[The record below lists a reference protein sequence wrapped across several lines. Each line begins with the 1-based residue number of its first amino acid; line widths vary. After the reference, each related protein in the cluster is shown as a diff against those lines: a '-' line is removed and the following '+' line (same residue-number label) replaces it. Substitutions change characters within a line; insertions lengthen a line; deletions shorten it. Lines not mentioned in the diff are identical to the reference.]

1 MNKKMLIDASHAEE
15 TRVVIMNEQ
24 KLEDF
29 DCETSTKQQIKENVY
44 LARLVRVEPS
54 LQAAFVEF
62 GGNRHGF
69 LAFNEIHPDYY
80 RVPVE
85 DREKI
90 LKPEK
95 DDKIFD
101 EDPETI
107 PLEGAEA
114 EASLPSDDPDKEGKK
129 QSKEESDTEERAS
142 PLSKASLR
150 PYKIQEVIKRRQ
162 VMLVQVIKDERGG
175 KGAALTTFISLAGR
189 YCVLMP
195 NTPRGGGISRK
206 IASGDDRKRLREMI
220 DSFEIPDGMGLIVRT
235 AGLER
240 TKTEIKRD
248 FDYLLKLWEE
258 IREHTLSS
266 TAPALIYAEGDLITR
281 SIRDLYHKDITDVL
295 VEGEEGYK
303 KAKSLMR
310 MLMPS
315 HAKRVQLYKDPQ
327 VPLFQRHAVE
337 DKLDNIHSPIVQLPS
352 GGYLVINAT
361 EALVAIDINSG
372 RATRERH
379 IEETALKTNS
389 EAAEEIARQLR
400 LRDLAGLIVIDFIDM
415 EVAKNNH
422 LVERRFREAL
432 KEDRARIQVGSI
444 SGFGLLEMS
453 RQRMR
458 PSLIEAS
465 TMPCSQCRGTGLV
478 RSVES
483 SSLRLLRALEKQC
496 VEGNQAQIRAFVP
509 TPVAL
514 YLLNQKRASLVQ
526 LEARYQ
532 LTVQILQD
540 DSLIPPDFQLEISG
554 EKRVESPLEEP
565 TQAIAEDLARS
576 TEDNKENVPI
586 STDNGEK
593 SKKRNRRNRNRNRR
607 EREAKAAQAE
617 SQAQENESPK
627 EVTETKAEKQPTPLE
642 VKPAVQPRSETRAD
656 VKPAVPPRSEAKPDV
671 KPAVR
676 TRREAKPDVKPA
688 VRTRTE
694 AKPDVKPAVRTRTE
708 AKPDVKPTVPPRTEA
723 KPAVKPAVRPR
734 TEAKPAVKPA
744 AQPTN
749 ENEAT
754 PEHES
759 QAPAPQRRRVRSRY
773 SRQGGARSNP
783 QEGGETAPANDASAS
798 KGGERKVS
806 NSKAGADGTT
816 SSRNVAPKAGTH
828 SPEIPKNPRKGWWQR
843 LLDT

>member
-1 MNKKMLIDASHAEE
+1 MNKKMLVDASHIEE
-15 TRVVIMNEQ
+15 TRVVILNEQ

-29 DCETSTKQQIKENVY
+29 DCETSTKQQFKENVY
-44 LARLVRVEPS
+44 LARIVRVEPS

-85 DREKI
+85 DREKF

-101 EDPETI
+101 EEQETI
-107 PLEGAEA
+107 LPEEEA
-114 EASLPSDDPDKEGKK
+114 EQADIVKD
-129 QSKEESDTEERAS
+129 ESDKDGGEQEQAMILSGEENDSEERAS
-142 PLSKASLR
+142 PVSKASLR

-206 IASGDDRKRLREMI
+206 IASVKDRKRLREMI
-220 DSFEIPDGMGLIVRT
+220 DGFEIPDGMGLIVRT
-235 AGLER
+235 AGLGR

-248 FDYLLKLWEE
+248 FDYLLRLWEE
-258 IREHTLSS
+258 IRENTLSS

-281 SIRDLYHKDITDVL
+281 SIRDLYNKDITDVL

-327 VPLFQRHAVE
+327 VPLFQRYSVE
-337 DKLDNIHSPIVQLPS
+337 DKLDNIHSSIVQLPS

-361 EALVAIDINSG
+361 EALVAIDVNSG

-379 IEETALKTNS
+379 IEETALKTNL

-422 LVERRFREAL
+422 SVERRFRESL
-432 KEDRARIQVGSI
+432 KDDRARIQVGSI
-444 SGFGLLEMS
+444 SIFGLLEMS

-483 SSLRLLRALEKQC
+483 SALRLLRAIEKQC
-496 VEGNQAQIRAFVP
+496 VEEKQSQVRAFVP
-509 TPVAL
+509 TPVAM
-514 YLLNQKRASLVQ
+514 YILNQKRASLAQ
-526 LEARYQ
+526 LEVRYQ
-532 LTVQILQD
+532 VTVQILQD
-540 DSLIPPDFQLEISG
+540 DSLIPPDFRLDASG
-554 EKRVESPLEEP
+554 EKLAEKILEE
-565 TQAIAEDLARS
+565 TKQDVAEEVSALQGDKGEIAS
-576 TEDNKENVPI
+576 G
-586 STDNGEK
+586 SHGEK
-593 SKKRNRRNRNRNRR
+593 PKRRNRRNRDRNRR
-607 EREAKAAQAE
+607 EKEARNSQADVGMKGTTPPSSSEKAKGEGEKKQPIPKVSDTKPSAQPVSEPKAANE
-617 SQAQENESPK
+617 SSKPAQES
-627 EVTETKAEKQPTPLE
+627 KAPGT
-642 VKPAVQPRSETRAD
+642 
-656 VKPAVPPRSEAKPDV
+656 
-671 KPAVR
+671 
-676 TRREAKPDVKPA
+676 
-688 VRTRTE
+688 
-694 AKPDVKPAVRTRTE
+694 
-708 AKPDVKPTVPPRTEA
+708 
-723 KPAVKPAVRPR
+723 
-734 TEAKPAVKPA
+734 
-744 AQPTN
+744 
-749 ENEAT
+749 
-754 PEHES
+754 
-759 QAPAPQRRRVRSRY
+759 QRRRSRSRY
-773 SRQGGARSNP
+773 SRQGGARPKP
-783 QEGGETAPANDASAS
+783 QEGNPMNGNGVPSTLPKAP
-798 KGGERKVS
+798 KVS
-806 NSKAGADGTT
+806 ETKPKHQGAVNVNGVSAGAGA
-816 SSRNVAPKAGTH
+816 SSAE
-828 SPEIPKNPRKGWWQR
+828 SLKNPKKGWWQR

>member
-1 MNKKMLIDASHAEE
+1 MNKKMLVDASHAEE
-15 TRVVIMNEQ
+15 TRVVILNEQ

-29 DCETSTKQQIKENVY
+29 DCETSTKQQFKENVY
-44 LARLVRVEPS
+44 LARVVRVEPS

-85 DREKI
+85 DREKF

-101 EDPETI
+101 EEQEAVASEEKQETDQAETARDEPDQNGEKPEQALILSGEENDP
-107 PLEGAEA
+107 
-114 EASLPSDDPDKEGKK
+114 
-129 QSKEESDTEERAS
+129 EERAS
-142 PLSKASLR
+142 PVSKASLR

-206 IASGDDRKRLREMI
+206 IASVKDRKRLREMI
-220 DSFEIPDGMGLIVRT
+220 DGFAIPDGMGLIVRT
-235 AGLER
+235 AGLGR

-248 FDYLLKLWEE
+248 FDYLLRLWEE
-258 IREHTLSS
+258 IRENTLSS

-295 VEGEEGYK
+295 VEGEDGYK

-361 EALVAIDINSG
+361 EALVAIDVNSG
-372 RATRERH
+372 RSTRERH
-379 IEETALKTNS
+379 IEETALKTNL

-415 EVAKNNH
+415 EVSKNNH
-422 LVERRFREAL
+422 SVERRFRDSL
-432 KEDRARIQVGSI
+432 KDDRARIQVGSI
-444 SGFGLLEMS
+444 SIFGLLEMS

-483 SSLRLLRALEKQC
+483 SALRLLRAIEKQC
-496 VEGNQAQIRAFVP
+496 VEEKQSQVRAFVP
-509 TPVAL
+509 TPVAM
-514 YLLNQKRASLVQ
+514 YILNQKRASLAQ
-526 LEARYQ
+526 LEVRYQ
-532 LTVQILQD
+532 VTVQVLQD
-540 DSLIPPDFQLEISG
+540 DTLIPPDFRLEASG
-554 EKRVESPLEEP
+554 EKILEKV
-565 TQAIAEDLARS
+565 AEELKQEIFEDASYS
-576 TEDNKENVPI
+576 TEDKKENP
-586 STDNGEK
+586 SANHAEK
-593 SKKRNRRNRNRNRR
+593 PKKRNRRNRDRNRR
-607 EREAKAAQAE
+607 EREQKGTQ
-617 SQAQENESPK
+617 S
-627 EVTETKAEKQPTPLE
+627 EVETKKSEASQEVVKVRIEKQPSKTDAKPSQRPLMH
-642 VKPAVQPRSETRAD
+642 ETRAD
-656 VKPAVPPRSEAKPDV
+656 VKPSTQPVSESK
-671 KPAVR
+671 
-676 TRREAKPDVKPA
+676 
-688 VRTRTE
+688 
-694 AKPDVKPAVRTRTE
+694 
-708 AKPDVKPTVPPRTEA
+708 
-723 KPAVKPAVRPR
+723 
-734 TEAKPAVKPA
+734 A
-744 AQPTN
+744 AN
-749 ENEAT
+749 ES
-754 PEHES
+754 S
-759 QAPAPQRRRVRSRY
+759 QTAQGPKEPGTQRRRSRSRY
-773 SRQGGARSNP
+773 SRQGGARPKS
-783 QEGGETAPANDASAS
+783 QESGAANGNNVSSALLADPKISEIKPKQNEAVNANSASAKTGAS
-798 KGGERKVS
+798 STEALKNRK
-806 NSKAGADGTT
+806 
-816 SSRNVAPKAGTH
+816 
-828 SPEIPKNPRKGWWQR
+828 KGWWQR

>member
-1 MNKKMLIDASHAEE
+1 MNKKMLVDASHAEE
-15 TRVVIMNEQ
+15 TRVVILNEQ

-29 DCETSTKQQIKENVY
+29 DCETSTKQQFKENVY
-44 LARLVRVEPS
+44 LARIVRVEPS

-85 DREKI
+85 DREKF

-101 EDPETI
+101 EEQESVSPE
-107 PLEGAEA
+107 EGADQA
-114 EASLPSDDPDKEGKK
+114 EIVKDELDKDGEKPEQALILPG
-129 QSKEESDTEERAS
+129 EENDSEERTS
-142 PLSKASLR
+142 PVSKASLR

-175 KGAALTTFISLAGR
+175 KGAALSTFISLAGR

-206 IASGDDRKRLREMI
+206 IASVKDRKRLREMI
-220 DSFEIPDGMGLIVRT
+220 DGFAIPDGMGLIVRT
-235 AGLER
+235 AGLAR

-248 FDYLLKLWEE
+248 FDYLLRLWEE
-258 IREHTLSS
+258 IRENTLSS

-327 VPLFQRHAVE
+327 IPLFQRHAVE

-361 EALVAIDINSG
+361 EALVAIDVNSG
-372 RATRERH
+372 RSTRERH
-379 IEETALKTNS
+379 IEETALKTNL
-389 EAAEEIARQLR
+389 EASEEIARQLR

-415 EVAKNNH
+415 EVGKNNH
-422 LVERRFREAL
+422 AVERRFRESI
-432 KEDRARIQVGSI
+432 KDDRARIQVGSI
-444 SGFGLLEMS
+444 SIFGLLEMS

-483 SSLRLLRALEKQC
+483 SALRLLRAIEKQC
-496 VEGNQAQIRAFVP
+496 AEEKQRQVRAFVP
-509 TPVAL
+509 TPVAM
-514 YLLNQKRASLVQ
+514 YILNQKRASLAQ
-526 LEARYQ
+526 LEVRYQ
-532 LTVQILQD
+532 VTVQVLQD
-540 DSLIPPDFQLEISG
+540 DTLIPPDFRLEASG
-554 EKRVESPLEEP
+554 EKLVEKVLEEP
-565 TQAIAEDLARS
+565 KQEIVEDVSSS
-576 TEDNKENVPI
+576 TEDKRENP
-586 STDNGEK
+586 STNHAEK
-593 SKKRNRRNRNRNRR
+593 PKKRNRRNRDRNRR
-607 EREAKAAQAE
+607 EREQKTTQSE
-617 SQAQENESPK
+617 I
-627 EVTETKAEKQPTPLE
+627 ETKKNEASPEVVKVRVEKQPSKTDAKPSQLPLMH
-642 VKPAVQPRSETRAD
+642 ETRAD
-656 VKPAVPPRSEAKPDV
+656 TKPSAWPVSEPKVANESSQTAQEPKAPGTQKRRS
-671 KPAVR
+671 R
-676 TRREAKPDVKPA
+676 
-688 VRTRTE
+688 
-694 AKPDVKPAVRTRTE
+694 
-708 AKPDVKPTVPPRTEA
+708 
-723 KPAVKPAVRPR
+723 
-734 TEAKPAVKPA
+734 
-744 AQPTN
+744 N
-749 ENEAT
+749 
-754 PEHES
+754 
-759 QAPAPQRRRVRSRY
+759 RY
-773 SRQGGARSNP
+773 SRQGGVRPKS
-783 QEGGETAPANDASAS
+783 QESDAANGNSVSSALLLDPKASEKKLKQNESVNANSASAKTGAS
-798 KGGERKVS
+798 SAEALKDRK
-806 NSKAGADGTT
+806 
-816 SSRNVAPKAGTH
+816 
-828 SPEIPKNPRKGWWQR
+828 KGWWQR